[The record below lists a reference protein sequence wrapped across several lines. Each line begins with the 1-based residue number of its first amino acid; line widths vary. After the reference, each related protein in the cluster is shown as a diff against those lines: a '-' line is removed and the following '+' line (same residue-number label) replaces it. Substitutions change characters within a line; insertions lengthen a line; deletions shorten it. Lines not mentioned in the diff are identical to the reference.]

1 MYSACCCCALSM
13 VENESRNIFF
23 DVFPMFQIEFRLNLL
38 SLFNLKKKKLKKRK
52 RWWGRHELAIVH
64 KSNPVC
70 VTIGRSVILCCAWC
84 FSSQSRA
91 RFYFS
96 LLVFFFFVLLKASRS
111 ILLHCGASSE
121 FIRSNYRWRGARTKG
136 ADWWNAIG
144 RAQHCLFG
152 GAWWAGKFETRR
164 DGPDDSKIRLLAH
177 SLVAAYYSHY
187 LPILYYYLV

>member
-96 LLVFFFFVLLKASRS
+96 LLVFFFLF
-111 ILLHCGASSE
+111 
-121 FIRSNYRWRGARTKG
+121 FWR
-136 ADWWNAIG
+136 
-144 RAQHCLFG
+144 
-152 GAWWAGKFETRR
+152 RR
-164 DGPDDSKIRLLAH
+164 
-177 SLVAAYYSHY
+177 VQ
-187 LPILYYYLV
+187 YYYTAGPRRNLYDQIIGEEGQGQRGRIDGTPSAARNTVYSVVHDGRESLKRGGTGRMTAKSVCWLTH